1 MEFGWPVMLWGLTA
15 APLLLWAYVRAQS
28 LRARQEMALA
38 DPHLL
43 RHLWTRPSAVRRHLP
58 VGFYVA
64 AVALLT
70 LAMAR
75 PIAAV
80 PLPTNRAALILAIDV
95 SKSMIGEDAKPNRLA
110 AAKAAAEQVLA
121 AVPGSTKVGLLTFSD
136 YAQLLVPPTTERS
149 TLHEALARL
158 TPQQATGVG
167 SAILEALKALPGRRE
182 FFGDRL
188 NIGPAQPGGSPPPPQ
203 PGSSPAAL
211 PPAAIIIFSDGV
223 SNFGVDPMMAA
234 ALAKEGNVRV
244 FGVGVGSI
252 GGSVMQVEGQLVL
265 VPFDPTLLQQLAL
278 MTGGQY
284 LDLSHIDDLR
294 RAAQQ
299 LGKDI
304 AWERH
309 RTEVT
314 ALLTAVAGV
323 LMLTGSAFSLAWF
336 RKVP

>member
-1 MEFGWPVMLWGLTA
+1 MLWALSA
-15 APLLLWAYVRAQS
+15 APLLLWAYMRLQS
-28 LRARQEMALA
+28 RRARQEVALA

-95 SKSMIGEDAKPNRLA
+95 SKSMIGEDVKPNRLA
-110 AAKAAAEQVLA
+110 AAKAAAEQVIA

-136 YAQLLVPPTTERS
+136 YAQVLVPPTTERS
-149 TLHEALARL
+149 PLREALARL
-158 TPQQATGVG
+158 TLQQATGVG
-167 SAILEALKALPGRRE
+167 SAILEGLKALPGRRE

-188 NIGPAQPGGSPPPPQ
+188 NIGPAQPGAPQPPPPS
-203 PGSSPAAL
+203 GSSPGPL
-211 PPAAIIIFSDGV
+211 PPAAIILFSDGV
-223 SNFGVDPMMAA
+223 SNFGVDPAMAA
-234 ALAKEGNVRV
+234 ALAKEGNVRL
-244 FGVGVGSI
+244 FGVGVGAI

-314 ALLTAVAGV
+314 APLSAVAGL
-323 LMLTGSAFSLAWF
+323 LMLIGSAFSLAWF
-336 RKVP
+336 RKIP